1 MNRCGAGRTDR
12 EMQQPYDES
21 IPRSQRGQRAPQEPQ
36 YRPAGDGRWLP
47 ANRAARE
54 ECAAW
59 NAWADRVNART
70 LARLMI

>member
-1 MNRCGAGRTDR
+1 M
-12 EMQQPYDES
+12 MQQPYRES
-21 IPRSQRGQRAPQEPQ
+21 IPRPSRHTRTNQEPQ

-59 NAWADRVNART
+59 NEYADAWTART
-70 LARLMI
+70 MATMRGAEQ

>member
-1 MNRCGAGRTDR
+1 M
-12 EMQQPYDES
+12 MQQPYDES
-21 IPRSQRGQRAPQEPQ
+21 IPRPARGQRAPQEPQ

-59 NAWADRVNART
+59 NDYAAVWNERT
-70 LARLMI
+70 IATMRGAAQ